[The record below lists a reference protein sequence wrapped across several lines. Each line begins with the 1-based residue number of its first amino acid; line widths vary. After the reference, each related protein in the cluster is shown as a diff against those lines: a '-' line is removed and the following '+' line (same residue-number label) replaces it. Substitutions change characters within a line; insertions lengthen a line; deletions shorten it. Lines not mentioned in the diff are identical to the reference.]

1 MLSINAD
8 EIVGLIAAFLTTI
21 AFLPQ
26 AVKVYRTQSTDGLSL
41 PMYLIMFVGVCTW
54 LYYGLRIE
62 SLSVVVANTVT
73 AVMQIFIIFNILKKR
88 S

>member
-26 AVKVYRTQSTDGLSL
+26 AIKVYRTQSADGLSL
-41 PMYLIMFVGVCTW
+41 PMYVIMFVGVCMW
-54 LYYGLRIE
+54 LYFGLRIE

-88 S
+88 D